1 MNEVNWILLTN
12 SLMVSALATALAV
25 AIGCGVAL
33 WLVGLSGRS
42 RRLALALSIVAF
54 ALPAFLVTGIWIDL
68 LGNSGSLRGW
78 IPFDIYSLGGCAW
91 ILGLMTWPVTTAAVW
106 LAWRRIEPGLLECDP
121 MLRRGRLVRE
131 LLIPIALPALRVSAA
146 LTFVLTL
153 NQFSVPAILQ
163 VKVYPAEIWLKF
175 NTTYDAWGA
184 LLMSWPLL
192 LAPALLLA
200 AMRTRPFRL
209 PHGEGGAS
217 AGAFRSRLGGLWH
230 GLAGLVA
237 IATLALSAALPL
249 MRFLFGG
256 RVWSDFGGALAANQQ
271 AVGHSFLFAFL
282 GATVILILG
291 MAGWR
296 RRALGVSWASFF
308 LPGALL
314 GVALILIFNRPAFAA
329 IYQGMGIVLLALTA
343 RYFAVGWAGAR
354 MAMRSLDREMV
365 DFARLAGASGPERLR
380 HAILPQ
386 AGATLTGVWY
396 VVFLF
401 CLWDVDAV
409 LLIVPPGTQTLSMQI
424 FGLLHYG
431 HNSQVDALCAILLI
445 LALAPMAAYAAIQ
458 FCVKRSAAIRSRT
471 PLAVCALVAAVAGI
485 GCSAGGEASGGPNVT
500 AIESRFFSGVEIIG
514 IRGVGAGQFN
524 KPRSLAV
531 DHDDNLYVVDMTGRV
546 QKFSENGDF
555 ILQWQMPETDR
566 GRPKGMYADH
576 LGNIVVI
583 EPHYSRIN
591 HHRVDGTLAAQWG
604 VHGTDPGKL
613 GFPRAVTMDSRNA
626 LYLSEFG
633 TVERVQRF
641 SAEDHVLE
649 LAFGQA
655 GDGPGEFNRPEGLG
669 IDSRD
674 RLYVADSCNHRIQIF
689 SPAGEFLW
697 TYGKAGSGIGEL
709 SYPYD
714 VRVDGAGHQYV
725 CEFGNS
731 RLQIFDAERKS
742 IEVIGGPGSEPG
754 RFANPWSIVLDSMG
768 NLYVA
773 DSANHRVQKF
783 HRRQG
788 TWEPRRVPAP
798 KPNERGALH
807 ASAPRPD
814 SSIQT
819 AGISSHG
826 KSRSLAQME
835 ADR

>member
-1 MNEVNWILLTN
+1 MNEVNWILLKN

-25 AIGCGVAL
+25 AIGCAVAL
-33 WLVGLSGRS
+33 WLVCLSRRWRRLVLGLSI
-42 RRLALALSIVAF
+42 AAF

-91 ILGLMTWPVTTAAVW
+91 ILGLMSWPVTTAAVW
-106 LAWRRIEPGLLECDP
+106 QSWRRIEPGLLESDP
-121 MLRRGRLVRE
+121 MLRRGRLVTA
-131 LLIPIALPALRVSAA
+131 LLLPIALPALRVAAA
-146 LTFVLTL
+146 LTFVLAL

-163 VKVYPAEIWLKF
+163 VKVYPAEIWLRF
-175 NTTYDAWGA
+175 NTAYDARGA

-200 AMRTRPFRL
+200 ALRARRFRL

-217 AGAFRSRLGGLWH
+217 AGAFRNRLGGLWRRS
-230 GLAGLVA
+230 AGAVA
-237 IATLALSAALPL
+237 IAALTLSAALPL
-249 MRFLFGG
+249 MRLLLGG
-256 RVWSDFGGALAANQQ
+256 RVWSDIGGALAANRG
-271 AVGHSFLFAFL
+271 AMGHSFWFAFL
-282 GATVILILG
+282 GATLILTLG

-296 RRALGVSWASFF
+296 RRALGISWAGFF

-314 GVALILIFNRPAFAA
+314 GVALILIFNRPSLAA

-354 MAMRSLDREMV
+354 MAMQSLDRDV
-365 DFARLAGASGPERLR
+365 ADFARLAGASGRERLR

-386 AGATLTGVWY
+386 VGATLAGVWY

-445 LALAPMAAYAAIQ
+445 LALAPLAAYGAIQ
-458 FCVKRSAAIRSRT
+458 FCAKRIAAIRSRT
-471 PLAVCALVAAVAGI
+471 SVAVCALAAIVGS
-485 GCSAGGEASGGPNVT
+485 GCSAGGETSGGSSVT
-500 AIESRFFSGVEIIG
+500 AIESRFFSGVEILG
-514 IRGVGAGQFN
+514 VRGVGAGQFN

-546 QKFSENGDF
+546 QKFSPKGDF
-555 ILQWQMPETDR
+555 VLQWQMPETDR

-591 HHRVDGTLAAQWG
+591 HHAVDGSLAAQWG
-604 VHGTDPGKL
+604 AHGTEPGKL
-613 GFPRAVTMDSRNA
+613 GFPRAVTMDSRKA

-633 TVERVQRF
+633 IVERVQRF
-641 SAEDHVLE
+641 SAEDHILE

-669 IDSRD
+669 IDSQD

-689 SPAGEFLW
+689 SPDGEFLW
-697 TYGKAGSGIGEL
+697 TYGKAGSGVGEL

-714 VRVDGAGHQYV
+714 VRVDGAGNQYV

-731 RLQIFDAERKS
+731 RLQIFDADRKS

-754 RFANPWSIVLDSMG
+754 QFANPWSIVLDSKG

-773 DSANHRVQKF
+773 DSANHRVQKL
-783 HRRQG
+783 HRRAG
-788 TWEPRRVPAP
+788 TWEPRSVPTP
-798 KPNERGALH
+798 KSRERGASH
-807 ASAPRPD
+807 VSARMPDASLRVAD
-814 SSIQT
+814 VSSE
-819 AGISSHG
+819 A
-826 KSRSLAQME
+826 KSREQAQAE